1 MGMFSD
7 FKKFAIQGNMLDLAI
22 GIIIGGAFGKII
34 NSIVADLIMP
44 PFGYLLKGVDFKDMK
59 YSLQPEIK
67 DAAGKVTQAAIN
79 VGYGAFIQV
88 CIEFVII
95 AFSIFMVVKLI
106 ERMKR
111 NDAAEVA
118 AAPPPAPSAEI
129 VLLTEIRDALK
140 K

>member
-1 MGMFSD
+1 MFSD